1 MELGYIDKNPNQAL
15 TSEGL
20 YFKANNKGGG
30 VRRIRSTGTNFS
42 VHINNLLC
50 LAIVCFTVLE
60 TCCPL
65 PCLTAHPNSLELIG
79 CKGTRNPLPPPS
91 TSLTRNQHLNLCP
104 YYGSEIV
111 YPIAEQSD
119 EHQTSH
125 GPDTDLESLTR
136 ESDSDFEDN
145 NQG

>member
-1 MELGYIDKNPNQAL
+1 MDTDLPP
-15 TSEGL
+15 
-20 YFKANNKGGG
+20 
-30 VRRIRSTGTNFS
+30 FS
-42 VHINNLLC
+42 
-50 LAIVCFTVLE
+50 TVLE

-65 PCLTAHPNSLELIG
+65 PSLMAHPNSLELIG
-79 CKGTRNPLPPPS
+79 CKSTRNPLPPPS
-91 TSLTRNQHLNLCP
+91 TSLIRNQHLNLCP

-145 NQG
+145 NQGWILFKR